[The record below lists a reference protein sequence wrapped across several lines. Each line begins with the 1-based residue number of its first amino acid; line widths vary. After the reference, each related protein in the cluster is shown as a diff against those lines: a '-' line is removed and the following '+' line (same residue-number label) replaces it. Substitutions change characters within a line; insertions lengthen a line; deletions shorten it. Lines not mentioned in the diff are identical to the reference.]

1 MSSARDR
8 KSSLLTLEPIKGQ
21 RLSSL
26 IVDQLKKAILSG
38 AIAEGSRLPPEKE
51 LIARFQASRSSVL
64 EALHILEADG
74 LVSIRRGAAGGAFA
88 AKPDF
93 TRFGDVLGRFT
104 QGSPTDLRD
113 IYQARLLIEPAIA
126 EIAAAHATKED
137 VATLRACIELH
148 RQAPSDRFVAAGRN
162 FHYLL
167 ASMTGNQVLVMLVS
181 SLLAAAQK
189 ARAQQP
195 LTSRRRRLMA
205 HEKIVDAIEQRDG
218 KSARSHFEAHLG
230 RLLREVIR
238 ETQ

>member
-1 MSSARDR
+1 MSA
-8 KSSLLTLEPIKGQ
+8 LLTLEPIKGQ

-38 AIAEGSRLPPEKE
+38 AIPEGSKLPPEKE

-74 LVSIRRGAAGGAFA
+74 LLEIRRGAAGGAFVT
-88 AKPDF
+88 KPDF
-93 TRFGDVLGRFT
+93 TQFGDVLGRMT
-104 QGSPTDLRD
+104 LGSQIELRD
-113 IYQARLLIEPAIA
+113 IYQARLLIEPGMAQIA
-126 EIAAAHATKED
+126 GLLASKED
-137 VATLRACIELH
+137 VATLRACIEFH
-148 RQAPSDRFVAAGRN
+148 RRAPRDRAVAIGRN

-167 ASMTGNQVLVMLVS
+167 ATITGNQLLVMLMS

-195 LTSRRRRLMA
+195 LTSRKRRLTA
-205 HEKIVDAIEQRDG
+205 HEKIVDAIERRNG
-218 KSARSHFEAHLG
+218 KLARSLLEDHLG

-238 ETQ
+238 DSQ